1 MKSSK
6 KYKFGFVMI
15 LAMLCVI
22 TLCIPVTSAE
32 EAVEIYY
39 GAKNDVVPYSIYD
52 ETLNYTRK
60 EVLMDTLISM
70 KTPQYFDYN
79 ASLPNGC
86 AAIAGGVIIGY
97 YDKDYENLI
106 PNFSSVAKRGEHLIF
121 KPISDEAADVMQNL
135 FGRMNVNMIQPG
147 ATEND
152 FKNGLRSYVVD
163 HGYNVNYTSYG
174 NSYVVDYEGI
184 SQSLQNGIPLALF
197 FDMKFLIYNLDIG
210 ETQLKLGTQPY
221 NASHIAIVHGIKR
234 VRYYNNDSVIRTD
247 TYLSVSSGL
256 MTPTFGH
263 ILVERTVVD
272 DIVGVKVY

>member
-22 TLCIPVTSAE
+22 TLCVPVASAE

-60 EVLMDTLISM
+60 EVLIDTKISM
-70 KTPQYFDYN
+70 GTPQYFDYN

-86 AAIAGGVIIGY
+86 AAIAGGVLVGY

-121 KPISDEAADVMQNL
+121 KPISDEAAAVMQNL

-197 FDMKFLIYNLDIG
+197 FDMKYLIYNLQIG
-210 ETQLKLGTQPY
+210 DTQLKLGTQAY
-221 NASHIAIVHGIKR
+221 NAPHIAIINGIKR

-256 MTPTFGH
+256 MDTALGY
-263 ILVERTVVD
+263 ILFETTVVD
-272 DIVGVKVY
+272 DVVGVKVY

>member
-22 TLCIPVTSAE
+22 TLCIPVASAE

-60 EVLMDTLISM
+60 EVLIDTKISM
-70 KTPQYFDYN
+70 GTPQYFDYN

-86 AAIAGGVIIGY
+86 AAIAGGVLVGY

-121 KPISDEAADVMQNL
+121 KPISDEAAAVMQNL

-197 FDMKFLIYNLDIG
+197 FDMKYLIYNLQIG
-210 ETQLKLGTQPY
+210 DTQLKLGTQAY
-221 NASHIAIVHGIKR
+221 NAPHIAIINGIKR

-256 MTPTFGH
+256 MDTALGY
-263 ILVERTVVD
+263 ILFETTVVD
-272 DIVGVKVY
+272 DVVGVKVY

>member
-1 MKSSK
+1 MKSYK
-6 KYKFGFVMI
+6 RYKFGFVII

-22 TLCIPVTSAE
+22 TLCVPVASAE

-60 EVLMDTLISM
+60 EVLLDTKISM
-70 KTPQYFDYN
+70 GAPQYFDYN

-86 AAIAGGVIIGY
+86 AAIAGGVLVGY

-121 KPISDEAADVMQNL
+121 KPISDEAADVMQDL

-163 HGYNVNYTSYG
+163 HGHNINYTSYG
-174 NSYVVDYEGI
+174 NSYVMDYEGI

-197 FDMKFLIYNLDIG
+197 FDMKYLIYNLQIG
-210 ETQLKLGTQPY
+210 DTQLKIGAQAY
-221 NASHIAIVHGIKR
+221 NAPHIAIIYGIKR

-247 TYLSVSSGL
+247 TYVSVSSGL
-256 MTPTFGH
+256 MDTSLAY
-263 ILVERTVVD
+263 ILLETTTID
-272 DIVGVKVY
+272 DIVGVQVY

>member
-22 TLCIPVTSAE
+22 TLCVPVASAE

-60 EVLMDTLISM
+60 EVLIDTKISM
-70 KTPQYFDYN
+70 GTPQYFDYN

-86 AAIAGGVIIGY
+86 AAIAGGVLVGY

-121 KPISDEAADVMQNL
+121 KPISDEAAAVMQNL

-152 FKNGLRSYVVD
+152 FKNGVRSYVVD

-197 FDMKFLIYNLDIG
+197 FDMKYLIYNLQIG
-210 ETQLKLGTQPY
+210 DTQLKLGTQAY
-221 NASHIAIVHGIKR
+221 NAPHIAIINGIKR

-256 MTPTFGH
+256 MDTALGY
-263 ILVERTVVD
+263 ILFETTVVD
-272 DIVGVKVY
+272 DVVGVKVY